1 MKVGDYLLW
10 VFCRKK
16 ELKRRIPKPSIMKQL
31 MVLIQNV
38 GATYISYVE
47 MATPTSIR

>member
-16 ELKRRIPKPSIMKQL
+16 GRKRRIPKPSIMKQL
-31 MVLIQNV
+31 MVLTQNV
-38 GATYISYVE
+38 DH
-47 MATPTSIR
+47 M